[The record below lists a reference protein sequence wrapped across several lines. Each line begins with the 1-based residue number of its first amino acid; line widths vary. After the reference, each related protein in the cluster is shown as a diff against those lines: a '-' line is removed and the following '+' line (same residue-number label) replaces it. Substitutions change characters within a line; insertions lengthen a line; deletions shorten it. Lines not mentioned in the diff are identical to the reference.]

1 MATNSPWE
9 DVGVWRAVAF
19 QGATL
24 EQGATATLYL
34 PTAGTWQFDI
44 DGKAYA
50 TETRLEAWNGCPLTV
65 DVIGDGS
72 ISWVCAD

>member
-1 MATNSPWE
+1 M
-9 DVGVWRAVAF
+9 V

-24 EQGATATLYL
+24 EEGASVTLYL
-34 PTAGTWQFDI
+34 PAAGTWQFDI

-50 TETRLEAWNGCPLTV
+50 TETRLETWNGCLLQV

-72 ISWVCAD
+72 IEWRCAE